1 MKLLRSIF
9 WLLVVA
15 VLAAFSVG
23 NWRPVEVHIWEG
35 LVVDAKLPALVI
47 GAYLL
52 GMLPTWLIYRA
63 TRWRMSRRIATLEAA
78 LAAPTAALSSSQ
90 LDAAATNHASEAP

>member
-1 MKLLRSIF
+1 
-9 WLLVVA
+9 
-15 VLAAFSVG
+15 
-23 NWRPVEVHIWEG
+23 
-35 LVVDAKLPALVI
+35 VVDAKLPALVI

-52 GMLPTWLIYRA
+52 GMLPTWLVYRA

-90 LDAAATNHASEAP
+90 LDAAANQIIEAS

>member
-15 VLAAFSVG
+15 VLAAFSVA

-63 TRWRMSRRIATLEAA
+63 TRWRMNRRIATLESA
-78 LAAPTAALSSSQ
+78 LAAPTSALSSSQ
-90 LDAAATNHASEAP
+90 LDAAANQTNEAP